1 MARKINT
8 DGQVGW
14 VAWGSLIICMG
25 ALFVILRSTL
35 SEAFNC
41 EFGVILV
48 SAAATA
54 GLITAARCRRFG
66 LLTGLTLPV
75 VFGLAL
81 ALNWVA
87 DGSLAWRMAGLAIG
101 IYLALVGGR
110 VAMYLIYIDQRS
122 RINHWFLTCC
132 IMLLPA
138 ALVTLFKIYWQEIC
152 SMPHGL
158 EVWSLRLVI
167 AWGVFLLIWRPELL
181 LRALTF
187 ILCNTFYRLRLEHA
201 ERLPDYG
208 PVLIVSNHVSDREE
222 AHV

>member
-1 MARKINT
+1 MIYMARKVNT

-35 SEAFNC
+35 SEAFDC

-75 VFGLAL
+75 VFGLAV
-81 ALNWVA
+81 ALNWVT
-87 DGSLAWRMAGLAIG
+87 DQLLAWRMAGLAMG

-110 VAMYLIYIDQRS
+110 VAMYLIQGYRGHCTLTS
-122 RINHWFLTCC
+122 RC
-132 IMLLPA
+132 
-138 ALVTLFKIYWQEIC
+138 
-152 SMPHGL
+152 G
-158 EVWSLRLVI
+158 
-167 AWGVFLLIWRPELL
+167 
-181 LRALTF
+181 
-187 ILCNTFYRLRLEHA
+187 
-201 ERLPDYG
+201 
-208 PVLIVSNHVSDREE
+208 
-222 AHV
+222 